1 MKILFIGTGLIGGS
15 FSLAMQQQKMLDQA
29 GGYSRNPENLDKSIS
44 LGIIQKK
51 FDSLEAG
58 ISWADW
64 IILSIPV
71 DAIVKVLP
79 GILDKLT
86 PGQAVIDFGSTKGS
100 ICEVIH
106 GHKNRSQFI
115 AAHPI
120 AGTEYSGPEAAL
132 PKLFENKSML
142 ICERELTNPE
152 LIEQFEKLCIKLS
165 MKVDYLGATDHD
177 RHLAYISHLSHVTS
191 FALSNAVLAKEKDGS
206 VILEMAGSGFA
217 STVRLAKSSPDMWAP
232 IFLDNKKMVLEAI
245 AQYDSQLKKFQ
256 QLLEKDDFEGMI
268 SFLTEG
274 RKIGKILK

>member
-1 MKILFIGTGLIGGS
+1 MKILFVGTGLIGGS
-15 FSLAMQQQKMLDQA
+15 FSLALQQQNLLDQA
-29 GGYSRNPENLDKSIS
+29 GGYSRNPTNLDKSLS

-51 FDSLEAG
+51 FESLDEG
-58 ISWADW
+58 IDWADW

-71 DAIVKVLP
+71 DVIVKLLP
-79 GILDKLT
+79 GILDKLK
-86 PGQAVIDFGSTKGS
+86 PGQGVIDFGSTKGS
-100 ICEVIH
+100 ICESVK
-106 GHKNRSQFI
+106 GHPKRSQFL

-120 AGTEYSGPEAAL
+120 AGTEYSGPEAAF

-142 ICERELTNPE
+142 ICEKELTDPVLME
-152 LIEQFEKLCIKLS
+152 TFEKLCTRLS
-165 MKVDYLGATDHD
+165 MNMDYLGAIDHD

-191 FALSNAVLAKEKDGS
+191 YALSNTVLAKEKDGS

-232 IFLDNKKMVLEAI
+232 IFMDNKKMVLEAI
-245 AQYDSQLKKFQ
+245 GQYDSQLKKFQ
-256 QLLEKDDFEGMI
+256 ELLENDDFEGMM

>member
-44 LGIIQKK
+44 LGIIQEK

-71 DAIVKVLP
+71 DAIVKLLP
-79 GILDKLT
+79 GILDKLS

-120 AGTEYSGPEAAL
+120 AGTEYSGPEAAF

-245 AQYDSQLKKFQ
+245 GQYNNQLKKFQ
-256 QLLEKDDFEGMI
+256 QLLEKDDFDGMM